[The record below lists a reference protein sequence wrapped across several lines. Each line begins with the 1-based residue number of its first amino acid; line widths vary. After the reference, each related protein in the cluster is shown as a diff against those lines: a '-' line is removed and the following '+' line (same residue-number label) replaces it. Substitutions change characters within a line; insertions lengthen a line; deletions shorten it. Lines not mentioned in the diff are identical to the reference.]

1 MSASP
6 RGPHERPRAAPLSA
20 GPAGRLAEAS
30 FDVERNGAV
39 RDAIEAFRFSRFFTL
54 LFTLAAGSAAYRM
67 APAAG
72 GSHSKYMFLVSI
84 ACLLTAGVLELHARA
99 TLVARLIAEGLRQGL
114 QPPLARACAEQL
126 LRELCHDNAGPEV
139 MSDANPKGSTM
150 SYPDITVTELDLKR
164 LGAVLETSGPSNED
178 AADRLHSEL
187 VRATVL
193 PSEEVPSDL
202 VTMNSRVSY
211 SDESAGISREVT
223 LVYPGAADSSSRRV
237 SVLSPLGSA
246 LLGLRVGQ
254 AIEWPL
260 PNGRRKRYRV
270 LAVPYQPE
278 ACGHFHL

>member
-6 RGPHERPRAAPLSA
+6 RGPDERPRVAPLPE
-20 GPAGRLAEAS
+20 GHAGRLADTI
-30 FDVERNGAV
+30 FDIERTEAV
-39 RDAIEAFRFSRFFTL
+39 RDAVEVFRFSRLFTL

-72 GSHSKYMFLVSI
+72 GSQSKYMFLVSI

-126 LRELCHDNAGPEV
+126 MRELCLDNAGPEV

-178 AADRLHSEL
+178 AADRLHGEL

-193 PSEEVPSDL
+193 PAREVPSDL

-211 SDESAGISREVT
+211 RDESAGVRREVT
-223 LVYPGAADSSSRRV
+223 LVYPDAADSSARRV

-260 PNGRRKRYRV
+260 PNGNRKRYRV